1 MRYGTGTRCVPKSDA
16 QPLPSHGHHTFTC
29 GAFCDTVNIK
39 TRTLLATPSSIDT
52 KRTTTTVT
60 RAPSNT
66 DILEARIYARVDE
79 NGDRISQSVM
89 DAVIEV
95 LDELDWREPTRP
107 RKPYRV
113 HSVRYSDGRGDS
125 GTSIV
130 EIEVP
135 SADVQSAWLIGN
147 GEFTVAARST
157 SQWSRLRSTIRKIAR
172 R

>member
-1 MRYGTGTRCVPKSDA
+1 M
-16 QPLPSHGHHTFTC
+16 
-29 GAFCDTVNIK
+29 
-39 TRTLLATPSSIDT
+39 
-52 KRTTTTVT
+52 T

-66 DILEARIYARVDE
+66 DILEARIYARVGE

-107 RKPYRV
+107 RKAYRV

-130 EIEVP
+130 EVEVP

-157 SQWSRLRSTIRKIAR
+157 SQWSRLRSIIRKIAR